1 MIGKLK
7 IRDILR
13 NETVQTIIL
22 MAVIIAAVA
31 VFWFGFRVAL
41 RTDYPL
47 LAVASGS
54 MEPVLYRGDLIM
66 VQGVVNA
73 CDIKAGYK
81 DSEEPGDI
89 IVFHKPNDGELI
101 VHRAVE
107 KTPTGG
113 SCSFRTQGD
122 AVGSKDYWTVKESD
136 IVGRYV
142 GKAPWLGHIPLFM
155 REVAFPFLSTPA
167 GFLIVILVILGLLLL
182 DYIPLKKEEAEA

>member
-1 MIGKLK
+1 M
-7 IRDILR
+7 RDLLE
-13 NETVQTIIL
+13 NETVRTIIL
-22 MAVIIAAVA
+22 MAIVVAGVA
-31 VFWFGFRVAL
+31 VFWFGLRFAL

-54 MEPVLYRGDLIM
+54 MEDVLYRGDLIM

-73 CDIKAGYK
+73 CDIKVGYR

-89 IVFHKPNDGELI
+89 IVFHKPNGGEELI

-107 KTPTGG
+107 KTIRNGL
-113 SCSFRTQGD
+113 CSFKTQGD
-122 AVGSKDYWTVKESD
+122 ASPGHNPDRWGWVEESD

-142 GKAPWLGHIPLFM
+142 GKVPWLGHVPLFM

-167 GFLIVILVILGLLLL
+167 GFLVVFLVILGLILL
-182 DYIPLKKEEAEA
+182 DYLPLGKKQAEA